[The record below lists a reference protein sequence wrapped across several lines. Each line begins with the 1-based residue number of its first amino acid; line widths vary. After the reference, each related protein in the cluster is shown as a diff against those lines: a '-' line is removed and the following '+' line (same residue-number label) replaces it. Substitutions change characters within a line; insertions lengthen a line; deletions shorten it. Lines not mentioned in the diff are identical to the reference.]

1 LLLGSLVGLLA
12 GPVGVGVGA
21 IVGSSAGAIGDLN
34 IADVNLDFV
43 QEVADAL
50 TPGLFALIVDANE
63 EWVTPVDTRM
73 ETLGGVVFR
82 TERQHFEA
90 EQRAKE
96 VAALK
101 TEIADLK
108 AEHAGAKADRK
119 AKLQARIDSANTKLQ
134 QKLQKAKQRSEQIKN
149 ESDAKVQ
156 ALKGQAAKARG
167 DAKANIET
175 SIAKMREKYDQST
188 ARLKT
193 LAA

>member
-1 LLLGSLVGLLA
+1 
-12 GPVGVGVGA
+12 
-21 IVGSSAGAIGDLN
+21 
-34 IADVNLDFV
+34 
-43 QEVADAL
+43 
-50 TPGLFALIVDANE
+50 
-63 EWVTPVDTRM
+63 
-73 ETLGGVVFR
+73 
-82 TERQHFEA
+82 
-90 EQRAKE
+90 
-96 VAALK
+96 
-101 TEIADLK
+101 LK

-167 DAKANIET
+167 DAKANIEA